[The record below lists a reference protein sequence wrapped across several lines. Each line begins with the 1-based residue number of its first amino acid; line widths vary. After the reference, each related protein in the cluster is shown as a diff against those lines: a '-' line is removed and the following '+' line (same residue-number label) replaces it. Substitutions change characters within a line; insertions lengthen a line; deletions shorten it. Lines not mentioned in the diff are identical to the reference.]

1 MHTCLLWGFV
11 FHILNCRLWSNFWW
25 FTKTHGITI
34 LPLKAYIYSHLVSWL
49 AFTSIL
55 SWKHALMIPNVFFS
69 AVLCVSDPISLCPP
83 SPQKTPKRWTQI
95 GLSQWVTHTQ
105 INSAALYWSR
115 SGKMQIAWFEKKR
128 STHSHPKGKSFAIM
142 HLYFVARKT
151 LTNVLWSLSWWN
163 ISNVNLAAVT
173 KCIVCTHWRN
183 FFDTQYLHHCIFVSL
198 NAVLFNP
205 D

>member
-1 MHTCLLWGFV
+1 MV
-11 FHILNCRLWSNFWW
+11 IWSAGWRSLPSWVENTHSW
-25 FTKTHGITI
+25 FQ
-34 LPLKAYIYSHLVSWL
+34 
-49 AFTSIL
+49 
-55 SWKHALMIPNVFFS
+55 MFFS
-69 AVLCVSDPISLCPP
+69 LRCCASATP
-83 SPQKTPKRWTQI
+83 SHSALLHLRKLQKKWTQI

-163 ISNVNLAAVT
+163 MSNVNLAAVT
-173 KCIVCTHWRN
+173 KCVVCTRWRN